1 MNKRLLIGM
10 FSALMAVT
18 PLTGYAAQTI
28 DSPHL
33 DLGNNGP
40 TENCLYCHNQPELAP
55 NTCESCHVA
64 QSGPY
69 GTLPDNTSPGP
80 LATTHQGITCAACHN
95 PHVSRQMAGTISGT
109 FTGVSYDAGTGTTTL
124 SGLSVVPET
133 NWAMKNGSDPARGMI
148 LWVNDGTEKASY
160 EVKGIDATASTVTV
174 KGDVPIAAIGSFDL
188 RRGQLLAKKISK
200 DPTKS
205 YAKADAANLAT
216 VEYPSQGSS
225 SIFIDTVNGSTPTGV
240 CQVCHTATQ
249 YWKNDG
255 TGTAHNADR
264 LCTDCHKH
272 SAAFLVTGCTACH
285 TGAEPDG
292 APRTLA
298 ELASPS
304 TGSQTAGMHAI
315 HATATGYNFTCS
327 TCHVGTGMDR
337 VNDPTNPVKGDGIQ
351 IGFNVANKYLGYL
364 TSYNGQSSV
373 TVPYEGTNHTT
384 VTNTGAA
391 GSGNL
396 TCSNVYCHSD
406 GTSVRRNCATSM
418 PNTSPA
424 WDGSSADPQGDTVKC
439 NNCHGY
445 MKNIANTMTS
455 GRHATH
461 VSTYA
466 MSCETCH
473 ADTAASDGAGGSMIA
488 NKANHVN
495 GSYDIKGSGTYAGNP
510 IVIPY
515 DKTTHTCSS
524 ATTCHLGQNRTWTPS
539 DTGTCPNVCA
549 EPGSM
554 TNIDPVVDF
563 QVANID
569 DNALSI
575 IDISYDADRIDPVKS
590 QCQGGGY
597 NGSVGL
603 IKLSHPDPLMGNY
616 VAVANFQGPSVPST
630 AVVRT
635 YRASAVDTVSDPAAP
650 RLWFNYRAIDNGPS
664 SWNNSFVAGTIVGDG
679 FNDSNWNA
687 HILTPVDLTQVNIQP
702 NLDFTV
708 SATRINGT
716 TCTLTITDKTIDLD
730 ANDPAK
736 TALFGGGHDG
746 SAGSGRLMFN
756 TPAAGTDSGARPINF
771 TTTPTNTVISTT
783 ANGGPGTVVWY
794 QYFVF
799 DNHWVKLPGDRNTKT
814 YQIFS
819 GWKSITLP

>member
-10 FSALMAVT
+10 FSAFMAVT

-64 QSGPY
+64 QTGPY

-95 PHVSRQMAGTISGT
+95 PHVSRQTAGTISGT
-109 FTGVSYDAGTGTTTL
+109 FTGVSYDAGTGMTTL

-133 NWAMKNGSDPARGMI
+133 SWAMKNGSDPARGMI
-148 LWVNDGTEKASY
+148 LWVNDGAEKASY
-160 EVKGIDATASTVTV
+160 EVKGIDATAGTVTV

-188 RRGQLLAKKISK
+188 RRGQLIAKKVSK
-200 DPTKS
+200 DATKS

-225 SIFIDTVNGSTPTGV
+225 SIFIDTVNGASPTGV
-240 CQVCHTATQ
+240 CQVCHTLTQ

-272 SAAFLVTGCTACH
+272 SSAFLVTGCTACH
-285 TGAEPDG
+285 TGADPDG

-304 TGSQTAGMHAI
+304 TGSQTPGMHAI
-315 HATATGYNFTCS
+315 HATATGYNFPCA

-364 TSYNGQSSV
+364 TSYNGQASV

-384 VTNTGAA
+384 VTNTGAV

-406 GTSVRRNCATSM
+406 GTAVRRNCATSM

-455 GRHATH
+455 GRHGSH
-461 VSTYA
+461 VSTYG

-510 IVIPY
+510 IVVTY
-515 DKTTHTCSS
+515 DKTTRSCSV
-524 ATTCHLGQNRTWTPS
+524 ATCHPARTWTPS
-539 DTGTCPNVCA
+539 DTGTCPNACTGDALVNVDPIINFTTA
-549 EPGSM
+549 SVDDR
-554 TNIDPVVDF
+554 TLKLIDTSVDPDS
-563 QVANID
+563 ID
-569 DNALSI
+569 A
-575 IDISYDADRIDPVKS
+575 VKNV
-590 QCQGGGY
+590 CQGGGF
-597 NGSVGL
+597 NGSPGY
-603 IKLSHPDPLMGNY
+603 IK
-616 VAVANFQGPSVPST
+616 VT
-630 AVVRT
+630 T
-635 YRASAVDTVSDPAAP
+635 SDPKLGNVIVLTTLQGASTPATSIRSYPDSQIDLVTDPNAP
-650 RLWFNYRAIDNGPS
+650 RLWFTYKVADNGPLTTT
-664 SWNNSFVAGTIVGDG
+664 NMGNGTKTATDG
-679 FNDSNWNA
+679 FVDSGWTA
-687 HILTPVDLTQVNIQP
+687 HVLSPVDMATVNAMPYI
-702 NLDFTV
+702 NYTV
-708 SATRINGT
+708 AATNNGNGT
-716 TCTLTITDKTIDLD
+716 YTITFTDQTIDPD

-746 SAGSGRLMFN
+746 SLGRGKLLFNDGS
-756 TPAAGTDSGARPINF
+756 SINNNNIPF
-771 TTTPTNTVISTT
+771 GTTPSNTTFTKVVTGT
-783 ANGGPGTVVWY
+783 AGQQVWY
-794 QYFVF
+794 SYTVW
-799 DNHWVKLPGDRNTKT
+799 DNHFRNAAAQAASPTT
-814 YQIFS
+814 SIEM
-819 GWKSITLP
+819 GWKFIVLP